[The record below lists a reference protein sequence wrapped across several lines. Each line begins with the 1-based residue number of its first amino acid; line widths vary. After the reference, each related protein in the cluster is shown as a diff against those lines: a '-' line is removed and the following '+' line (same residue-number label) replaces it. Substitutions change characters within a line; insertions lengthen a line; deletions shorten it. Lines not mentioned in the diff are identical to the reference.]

1 VAGLATVFGSGA
13 MTNSIAEIEDADAI
27 LVIGSNTTET
37 HPVISTF
44 VKRAA
49 LGKAKL
55 IVADPRKI
63 TLTNFA
69 EIWLRQRPGTDV
81 ALLNGLINVILS
93 EGLQDQAF
101 IDERTEN
108 FEELKKTVEKYTPE
122 KVEEITGVPAQDV
135 IEAARL
141 YAKAEKAAIL
151 YAMGITQH
159 TSGTDN
165 VKALANLAMV
175 TGNVGRPS
183 TGINPLRGQN
193 NVQGACDMGG
203 LPNVYTG
210 YQSVTDQEI
219 KKKFEDAWGA
229 GLSDQVGLTVVEI
242 MNAIADEKIKGLY
255 IMGENP
261 VVSDPD
267 SNHVESA
274 LKKCDFLVV
283 QDIFMTETAKFADVI
298 LPGTSFAEKDGTFTN
313 TERRVSRVRK
323 AVEPVGDARSDLE
336 ILNDLASRMG
346 LSWTADTP
354 EAVMAEIAA
363 LTPSYAGISYP
374 RIEENGLSW
383 PCPDQ
388 DHPGTPILHVGGFTR
403 GKGLFTALEHRE
415 PAEAP
420 SDDYPFT
427 MTTGRILYQ
436 YHTGSMSRRCEP
448 LDFMAPRC
456 EIEINPDDAA
466 ELNVSD
472 GDKIMVTSRRGEI
485 VATAKVTDMVP
496 AKVIFVPFHYAE
508 AAANRLTIAE
518 LDPVAKIPEY
528 KVCAVKLKKVEE
540 AEDAEGEEAAA
551 ASQ

>member
-1 VAGLATVFGSGA
+1 VAGLATVFGSGS
-13 MTNSIAEIEDADAI
+13 MTNSIAEIEDADVA

-44 VKRAA
+44 VKRAT
-49 LGKAKL
+49 LGKMKL

-63 TLTNFA
+63 TMTNFA

-81 ALLNGLINVILS
+81 ALLNGLLNVIIA

-108 FEELKKTVEKYTPE
+108 FEELKKTVAGYTPE
-122 KVEEITGVPAQDV
+122 KVEEITGVPANSLK
-135 IEAARL
+135 EAARL
-141 YAKAEKAAIL
+141 YAKAESATIL

-165 VKALANLAMV
+165 VKALANLAMA

-183 TGINPLRGQN
+183 TGVNPLRGQN

-210 YQSVTDQEI
+210 YQSVTDPEI
-219 KKKFEDAWGA
+219 KKKFEAAWGVA
-229 GLSDQVGLTVVEI
+229 LSDQVGLTVVEI
-242 MNAIADEKIKGLY
+242 MNAVDEGKVKGLY

-261 VVSDPD
+261 LVSDPD
-267 SNHVESA
+267 SNHVEAA
-274 LKKCDFLVV
+274 LKKCGFLVV
-283 QDIFMTETAKFADVI
+283 QDLFMTETAKMADVI

-313 TERRVSRVRK
+313 TERRVSMVRQ
-323 AVEPVGDARSDLE
+323 AVEPVGEARSDLE
-336 ILNDLASRMG
+336 IINDLASRMG
-346 LSWTADTP
+346 LSWTADTA
-354 EAVMAEIAA
+354 EKVMEEIAE
-363 LTPSYAGISYP
+363 LTPSYAGISFA
-374 RIEENGLSW
+374 RIEENGLTW
-383 PCPDQ
+383 PCPDK
-388 DHPGTPILHVGGFTR
+388 DHPGTPILHEGKFAR

-427 MTTGRILYQ
+427 LTTGRILYQ

-448 LDFMAPRC
+448 LEYMAPRC
-456 EIEINPDDAA
+456 EVEINPDDAA
-466 ELNVSD
+466 EIGVND
-472 GDKIMVTSRRGEI
+472 GDQIMIASRRGEI
-485 VATAKVTDMVP
+485 VAAVNVTDMVP
-496 AKVIFVPFHYAE
+496 SKVVFIPFHYAE
-508 AAANRLTIAE
+508 AAANRLTISE

-528 KVCAVKLKKVEE
+528 KVCAVTLKKVVNAEAGAEEE
-540 AEDAEGEEAAA
+540 AKAAA
-551 ASQ
+551 Q